1 MGLDPRFA
9 FWRLPRRV
17 ERLAI
22 HLLVVDQELAETRK
36 QVAQLGQTLGGL
48 VAEKRVARDAEL
60 NAGFLGFTEKLGAED
75 ENGVWRYSEE
85 WRQAEAERLSAL
97 DAEEDAA
104 GIIRTSEPVGGFH
117 AITPLGEEAHGA

>member
-22 HLLVVDQELAETRK
+22 HVLVLDEQLAETRK
-36 QVAQLGQTLGGL
+36 QLAQVGQTLGGL
-48 VAEKRVARDAEL
+48 VAEKRVARDKEL
-60 NAGFLGFTEKLGAED
+60 EGGFLTYTEKLGAED

-85 WRQAEAERLSAL
+85 WREAEAERLSSL

-104 GIIRTSEPVGGFH
+104 GIVRTVEP
-117 AITPLGEEAHGA
+117 PHGA